1 VESEIMTPPHY
12 FIVNNIL
19 NYIVALVHL
28 FVKSKNWK
36 VVQKYNGV
44 FPGDKESRF
53 YPYFN
58 RNC

>member
-1 VESEIMTPPHY
+1 MTPPHY